1 MYQIVTKSEFRDA
14 FRIFNRQDH
23 FTYYGLGALFDYLE
37 DLESNFNQ
45 PMELDVVALCCD
57 YAQYSSAVEAASDYD
72 WQRPERDGESD
83 EEFADI
89 LEESAREFLQD
100 NTTVIDCE
108 DGVIIGVF

>member
-1 MYQIVTKSEFRDA
+1 MYQTVSKSEFRDA
-14 FRIFNRQDH
+14 FRMMNRQDH

-37 DLESNFNQ
+37 ELEGAVGEI
-45 PMELDVVALCCD
+45 ELDVVALCCD

-108 DGVIIGVF
+108 DGIIIGVF